1 MERLF
6 PTAYVPTKGVGS
18 SRITGSADKG
28 FTLVELMVVVAIV
41 AIIAAIAV
49 PSFNDFVAKNRVKGA
64 AEEIYGL
71 ILQAKSEAPIRD
83 TNISV
88 NTNTGAD
95 PWCVGFSTTVD
106 CDCTAADACTVP
118 VGADATEVL
127 QVVNG
132 AQYNGVTIA
141 ETFANTGTTF
151 RLPRNTA
158 SQAGTISVASGNWQ
172 LNIII
177 STQGRIRVC
186 NPNNNTMPGYDPC
199 GA

>member
-1 MERLF
+1 MDPKIPKLTRR
-6 PTAYVPTKGVGS
+6 GVTLQGS
-18 SRITGSADKG
+18 PG

-83 TNISV
+83 ADISI
-88 NTNTGAD
+88 NTNTGAN
-95 PWCVGFSTTVD
+95 PWCMGFSTTVN
-106 CDCTAADACTVP
+106 CDCTNTTSCVVP
-118 VGADATEVL
+118 VAGTNVL

-132 AQYNGVTIA
+132 TDYNGVTIA

-151 RLPRNTA
+151 SLPRVTA
-158 SQAGTISVASGNWQ
+158 TQAGTISVVSGNWQ

-186 NPNNNTMPGYDPC
+186 NPNNNTMTGYDAC
-199 GA
+199 

>member
-6 PTAYVPTKGVGS
+6 PAARATTEGLES
-18 SRITGSADKG
+18 SGITSAADKG

-88 NTNTGAD
+88 NTNAGAD
-95 PWCVGFSTTVD
+95 PWCVGFSTAVD
-106 CDCTAADACTVP
+106 CDCTNTTSCVVP
-118 VGADATEVL
+118 VAGTDVV

-132 AQYNGVTIA
+132 TEYNGVTIA
-141 ETFANTGTTF
+141 ETFNTGTTF
-151 RLPRNTA
+151 TLPRNTA
-158 SQAGTISVASGNWQ
+158 SQAGTISVTSGIWQ

-177 STQGRIRVC
+177 STQGRIRIC
-186 NPNNNTMPGYDPC
+186 NPNNNTMPGYEAC
-199 GA
+199 

>member
-1 MERLF
+1 M
-6 PTAYVPTKGVGS
+6 
-18 SRITGSADKG
+18 I
-28 FTLVELMVVVAIV
+28 VVAIV
-41 AIIAAIAV
+41 AIIATIAV
-49 PSFNDFVAKNRVKGA
+49 PSFNDFVAKNRIKGA

-71 ILQAKSEAPIRD
+71 ILQAKSETPIRD
-83 TNISV
+83 QNISV

-106 CDCTAADACTVP
+106 CDCTNTTSCVVP
-118 VGADATEVL
+118 VAGTDVL

-132 AQYNGVTIA
+132 AEYNNVTIA
-141 ETFANTGTTF
+141 ETFAGTGTTF
-151 RLPRNTA
+151 TLPRNTA
-158 SQAGTISVASGNWQ
+158 TLAGTLSVTSGAWQ

-186 NPNNNTMPGYDPC
+186 NPNNNVMTGYDGC

>member
-1 MERLF
+1 MDRETLRY
-6 PTAYVPTKGVGS
+6 PDRKMGGS
-18 SRITGSADKG
+18 STAG

-88 NTNTGAD
+88 NIDSGAD
-95 PWCVGFSTTVD
+95 PWCVGFSTVAGCD
-106 CDCTAADACTVP
+106 CDADDECVVP
-118 VGADATEVL
+118 VAGTDVL

-132 AQYNGVTIA
+132 TEYENVTIA
-141 ETFANTGTTF
+141 ETFNTGTTF

-158 SQAGTISVASGNWQ
+158 SQAGTISVTSGAWQ
-172 LNIII
+172 LNVIV

-186 NPNNNTMPGYDPC
+186 NPNANTMPGYDAC